1 MKKARKAKW
10 NEKNLMA
17 AAGIRDLKN
26 YRVQKVNK
34 EYMIVLNKKTGNY
47 QEIELDGKVI
57 MSHREEDW
65 ISESLARS
73 MRRDGYEI

>member
-26 YRVQKVNK
+26 YRVQKINK
-34 EYMIVLNKKTGNY
+34 EYMVVLNKKTGNY
-47 QEIELDGKVI
+47 QEIELNGKAI
-57 MSHREEDW
+57 MSHKEEDW

-73 MRRDGYEI
+73 MRRDGHEI